1 METAKITITRYA
13 DDGSININ
21 LSAHNLNFMIHM
33 ERDPSES
40 GWNLVRSGVPLGG
53 GGLTMGLVD
62 ASELVAVFNKAERAQ
77 DFEDDFARVKA
88 EDHAGDEVHCSCVIH
103 LRRHIEELK
112 AEIATLK
119 QPFSLHI
126 DTAGSRLW
134 KRGEQC
140 QHERTYTAEATI
152 CRRCSVAVEPSQ
164 PTSDIYCNNCLLPA
178 DKCRHKTRALS
189 RYTAEEIERMRRERG
204 PSVHAE
210 DPFED
215 YVRSL
220 DGVAKDVTVYVTG
233 VFGGMGGPAAATHR
247 RPLGSPLRC
256 KQHGLYGRVRP
267 LSDDDP
273 CPKCG
278 SRPEL

>member
-77 DFEDDFARVKA
+77 DFEDDFSKVKA
-88 EDHAGDEVHCSCVIH
+88 EKCAGDEVHCSCVIH

-126 DTAGSRLW
+126 DTLPDMLFFQAESRRGS
-134 KRGEQC
+134 G
-140 QHERTYTAEATI
+140 
-152 CRRCSVAVEPSQ
+152 
-164 PTSDIYCNNCLLPA
+164 
-178 DKCRHKTRALS
+178 
-189 RYTAEEIERMRRERG
+189 M
-204 PSVHAE
+204 
-210 DPFED
+210 
-215 YVRSL
+215 VRS
-220 DGVAKDVTVYVTG
+220 
-233 VFGGMGGPAAATHR
+233 P
-247 RPLGSPLRC
+247 SPR
-256 KQHGLYGRVRP
+256 KQP
-267 LSDDDP
+267 P
-273 CPKCG
+273 T
-278 SRPEL
+278 